1 MKGVCCIMNLNVK
14 ILDSSGNLIGE
25 RFDISNEDIRKYLSK
40 GFRVIDL
47 ASHIEITEESLMA
60 TIGVSECI
68 I

>member
-1 MKGVCCIMNLNVK
+1 MNLNVK

-68 I
+68 IW

>member
-1 MKGVCCIMNLNVK
+1 MNLNVK
-14 ILDSSGNLIGE
+14 ILDSNGNLIGE

-47 ASHIEITEESLMA
+47 ASHIEITEEALMA

>member
-1 MKGVCCIMNLNVK
+1 MNLNVK

-47 ASHIEITEESLMA
+47 ASHIEITKESLMA

-68 I
+68 IW

>member
-1 MKGVCCIMNLNVK
+1 MNLNVK